1 MLERF
6 IMTIKQ
12 FTKKNGET
20 VYRQRVYLGTDSMTG
35 KQVQVT
41 ITGRT
46 KSEVSQKAIKKLADF
61 QANGSTVLKMQQVNN
76 YSDLVTLWLSS
87 YKLTVKPQTYRHTE
101 ITIHKHLIPFF
112 GTMKLEKISMPFVQY
127 FANSI
132 SSSGLKEYKPII
144 ALNKRILQYAVH
156 LQIITR
162 NPADNIIVPC
172 MRQEEKNL
180 KYLDDSQLKQFIGY
194 LDSLP
199 DNYKNNYNRVLY
211 QFLLATG
218 LRIGEA
224 IALEWSDIDLENGT
238 INITKTFN
246 PVINKLSTPKTKA
259 GKRVISIDRKSL
271 LMLRL
276 YKVRQEQ
283 KFKEMISPY
292 GNYVFSNGLAPY
304 PFRNNL
310 QRMLDNHL
318 ERAGLPRFTFHAF
331 RHTHAS
337 LLLNAGIS
345 YKELQ
350 HRLGHSK
357 ISMTLDVYSHLSKS
371 KEKEAVT
378 YYEKAL
384 GKL

>member
-1 MLERF
+1 
-6 IMTIKQ
+6 MTIKQ
-12 FTKKNGET
+12 FKKKNGDT
-20 VYRQRVYLGTDSMTG
+20 VYRQRVYLGTDSLTG

-46 KSEVSQKAIKKLADF
+46 AKEVSQKATKKLADF
-61 QANGSTVLKMQQVNN
+61 KMNGSTVLKIQQVNN
-76 YSDLVTLWLSS
+76 YGDLVTLWLSS

-101 ITIHKHLIPFF
+101 ITIHKHLVPVF
-112 GTMKLEKISMPFVQY
+112 GTMKLDKISLPFVQY
-127 FANSI
+127 FANTI
-132 SSSGLKEYKPII
+132 AASGLKEYKPII

-156 LQIITR
+156 LQLITR
-162 NPADNIIVPC
+162 NPAENIIIPKA
-172 MRQEEKNL
+172 QKLEKEV
-180 KYLDDSQLKQFIGY
+180 KHLDNEQLKIFLDY
-194 LDSLP
+194 LEQLP
-199 DNYKNNYNRVLY
+199 NTYKNNYNAVLY
-211 QFLLATG
+211 RFLLATG

-224 IALEWSDIDLENGT
+224 VALEWSDIDLEDGT
-238 INITKTFN
+238 ISVTKTFN
-246 PVINKLSTPKTKA
+246 PVINELSTPKTRA
-259 GKRVISIDRKSL
+259 GKRVISIDRKTM

-292 GNYVFSNGLAPY
+292 GQHVFSNGLAPY

-310 QRMLDNHL
+310 QRMLDDHL
-318 ERAGLPRFTFHAF
+318 EKAGLPRFTFHAF

-337 LLLNAGIS
+337 LLLNAGIT

-357 ISMTLDVYSHLSKS
+357 ISMTLDVYSHLSKD